1 MRSVTSFNDTWV
13 FSEGFAATQ
22 TGRLQTGKPISL
34 PHNAVELPFNYFD
47 EAGVGFAEHT
57 WEALQA
63 QRAAAALFAIAGTE
77 PATSAK
83 PSSVLPASSP
93 QAE

>member
-47 EAGVGFAEHT
+47 EEIG
-57 WEALQA
+57 
-63 QRAAAALFAIAGTE
+63 RAH
-77 PATSAK
+77 
-83 PSSVLPASSP
+83 V
-93 QAE
+93 